1 MAGRII
7 PSVFATDWSPSNLQ
21 TEKYRLSLE
30 GIFQRV
36 KHFGCGYV
44 HLVYSWNF
52 SKDDVSHIQE
62 LIHKYRVGISCVH
75 SLTQLNRPTTPQE
88 VQAERQQLRNAIAM
102 ADHFGARLVACN
114 FGQNISRD
122 QRAAIIDCKRHYESC
137 FKEAGDLGIT
147 VVVENTC
154 SGRVGD
160 EITTT
165 TEGIL
170 ALLEGVGESSFKFHF
185 DPANLQSMGQEA
197 YPFAYEQL
205 KDHIRLVHLKDVA
218 PFDASV
224 DHHRRSEAAG
234 KAIGSAE
241 SRYVSV
247 PVGDG
252 EVNLHGLVKSLV
264 KDGYEGFLDVETH
277 TVEERLDEFYMEGLK
292 FISRY
297 LI

>member
-21 TEKYRLSLE
+21 TEKYWLSLE
-30 GIFQRV
+30 GIFQQV

-44 HLVYSWNF
+44 HLVYGWNF
-52 SKDDVSHIQE
+52 SKDDVCPIQE
-62 LIHKYRVGISCVH
+62 LIRKYHVGISCVH

-88 VQAERQQLRNAIAM
+88 VQTERQQLRDAIAI
-102 ADHFGARLVACN
+102 ADQFGSRLVACN

-122 QRAAIIDCKRHYESC
+122 HSAAIVDCKRHYESC
-137 FKEAGDLGIT
+137 FKEANELGIT

-154 SGRVGD
+154 SGHVGD
-160 EITTT
+160 EITTS

-170 ALLEGVGESSFKFHF
+170 ALIEGVGESSFKVHF
-185 DPANLQSMGQEA
+185 APANLHCMGQEA

-218 PFDASV
+218 RFDVSV
-224 DHHRRSEAAG
+224 EHHRRSEAAG

-241 SRYVSV
+241 ARYVSV
-247 PVGDG
+247 PVGQG
-252 EVNLHGLVKSLV
+252 EVNLHGLIKRLV
-264 KDGYEGFLDVETH
+264 KDGYEGFLDIETH
-277 TVEERLDEFYMEGLK
+277 TVEERLDDFFMEGLK
-292 FISRY
+292 FISGH
-297 LI
+297 IV